1 MNRFNL
7 TFSGELVAGH
17 DPELAKAR
25 MAQVLDMDDP
35 DLLQRCFS
43 GNTVVLRRNLERR
56 EAAELYARL
65 RRIGIHAELVKIG
78 ERGDLHAGE
87 KVGSPTRQQA
97 DTGGGPQTTSPVE
110 QPVQPAKRRE
120 PVVADPAPAKPAVEN
135 GIPPAATAPQ
145 HAAKATAEARR
156 ADRAAQKHLQAEE
169 AALLDA
175 KEKTLRKALKA
186 KEREAAKRA
195 KASERARQKT
205 LAREAQHKAKLEA
218 AKLKAAQEEAKA
230 QASARQAA
238 ERAER
243 ERKAAQERARAQ
255 AELEE
260 QQAQR
265 RAMEEQAIA
274 RAAGE
279 LAQKTTLKPVEARVR
294 TRLETPSR
302 RRGPADETR
311 RKRQPGAPNLYSLTP
326 FRNTPEVRARPAQ
339 SERIMRTALIGSA
352 IAFAL
357 ALLLAVRLLTLPAQS
372 PVAGAASIAVSP
384 QERPLLLAGDRLL
397 LHDRAGVSAADL
409 TPADLGLATLQ
420 APMAFDSSGK
430 LLLSG
435 VLASAAPTP
444 VQPRLLQ
451 CDLDTPGCEVFPG
464 QAEATQVSAL
474 TVHPLDGTLFVA
486 DSVNGE
492 LLKLSAAGE
501 LLARAPLDLPEH
513 PVLKLDSGLLLTNSP
528 AAPGIR
534 VLRYEDEAFGQ
545 QLDEIVLLPPDAD
558 ATGFT
563 GVRDFIWN
571 GEHWWVLLQ
580 QAGDG
585 ASGLYRFDDQWQ
597 FIDRLALAPGSRP
610 TQLASWGNRVIIT
623 DPARLP
629 IQRFSSAGVPEA
641 ALVSATLVELAEGQ
655 AHRASLVLLG
665 WRSALALCL
674 LATIAGLCVGSLHR
688 MRSQVYRSCRG
699 RGAEPIDKF
708 DDTIDWVELAP
719 ERSTGLRKTAITC
732 TVLALALILGA
743 IGVGASS
750 LQLAALLLAMTG
762 PAAALLLLQRSD
774 PGHIGTRDREL
785 LLVDHRGMYHLGA
798 GSRIHWRGPFLMID
812 DVVVFT
818 GAPLLPAFAHAGIA
832 RQVIPA
838 ARDGVKVDRKI
849 VTVKLLQGRHPLAL
863 GAAAILASTA
873 AAVALLSLQ
882 GIF

>member
-97 DTGGGPQTTSPVE
+97 DAGGGPQTTSPVE
-110 QPVQPAKRRE
+110 QQ
-120 PVVADPAPAKPAVEN
+120 
-135 GIPPAATAPQ
+135 GPPAAEKTPPRQCNRPNGGSPSPQ
-145 HAAKATAEARR
+145 ILPRPNPPWKTVSRPRPLPRSRQPRRTAEARR

-265 RAMEEQAIA
+265 RAMEEQAMA

-430 LLLSG
+430 LLLPG

-558 ATGFT
+558 GTGFT

-585 ASGLYRFDDQWQ
+585 ASG
-597 FIDRLALAPGSRP
+597 S
-610 TQLASWGNRVIIT
+610 
-623 DPARLP
+623 
-629 IQRFSSAGVPEA
+629 
-641 ALVSATLVELAEGQ
+641 
-655 AHRASLVLLG
+655 
-665 WRSALALCL
+665 
-674 LATIAGLCVGSLHR
+674 
-688 MRSQVYRSCRG
+688 
-699 RGAEPIDKF
+699 
-708 DDTIDWVELAP
+708 
-719 ERSTGLRKTAITC
+719 
-732 TVLALALILGA
+732 
-743 IGVGASS
+743 
-750 LQLAALLLAMTG
+750 
-762 PAAALLLLQRSD
+762 
-774 PGHIGTRDREL
+774 
-785 LLVDHRGMYHLGA
+785 
-798 GSRIHWRGPFLMID
+798 
-812 DVVVFT
+812 
-818 GAPLLPAFAHAGIA
+818 
-832 RQVIPA
+832 
-838 ARDGVKVDRKI
+838 
-849 VTVKLLQGRHPLAL
+849 
-863 GAAAILASTA
+863 
-873 AAVALLSLQ
+873 LSL
-882 GIF
+882 